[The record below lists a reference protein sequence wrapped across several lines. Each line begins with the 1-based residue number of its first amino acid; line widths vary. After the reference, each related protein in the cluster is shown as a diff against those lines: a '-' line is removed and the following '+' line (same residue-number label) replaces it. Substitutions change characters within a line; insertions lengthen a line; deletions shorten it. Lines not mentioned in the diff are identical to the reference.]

1 MWPSATDSPPPDDQH
16 AGLLF
21 ELAAG
26 GAVEVVV
33 GLDEAA
39 GQGPAGPG
47 TDGPG
52 ARRAAP
58 TAGPTRTVSSTTST
72 VTATGGYLAG
82 S

>member
-26 GAVEVVV
+26 RAVEVVV
-33 GLDEAA
+33 GLDE
-39 GQGPAGPG
+39 PARQRP
-47 TDGPG
+47 
-52 ARRAAP
+52 AAP
-58 TAGPTRTVSSTTST
+58 ERMAAALTSSTESRPERTVSSTTST
-72 VTATGGYLAG
+72 VTATGGYRAG